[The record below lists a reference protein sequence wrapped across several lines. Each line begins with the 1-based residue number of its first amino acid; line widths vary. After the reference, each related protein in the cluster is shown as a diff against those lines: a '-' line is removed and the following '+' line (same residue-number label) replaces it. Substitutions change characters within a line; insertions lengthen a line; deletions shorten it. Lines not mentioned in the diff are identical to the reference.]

1 MFHMLWATH
10 LNLILDGKR
19 TVSGSNGGDVRTSVE
34 NRIDEGLQIGFRLTA
49 LHEIAATLLGAR
61 VDAEHRIPEVYLPQ
75 ARRPIHL
82 GNP

>member
-1 MFHMLWATH
+1 MGGERRKSEIEM
-10 LNLILDGKR
+10 
-19 TVSGSNGGDVRTSVE
+19 SGPPPPPASIE
-34 NRIDEGLQIGFRLTA
+34 NRIDEGPQKGFRRTA
-49 LHEIAATLLGAR
+49 LHEIAATLLGVR